1 MAETSTANDIQLA
14 ELVDKIKQDIIFGR
28 LRPRERLIEE
38 DLSSRFGAS
47 RHLVRSAFVELE
59 NMGLVN
65 RRRNRGVIVRDFS
78 PEEVE
83 QIYDLRAILQGEA
96 ARRIPLPADPDLLSK
111 LDDIHA
117 QYSEEVDNHNLKA
130 VCTLNNKFH
139 QTMFEASNNR
149 FLADSIQ
156 RVWTETL
163 GIRCY
168 AIGDPQLLQ
177 RSRKE
182 HGEMIDA
189 LRAGDRERLVSLVVD
204 HIWPALEAY
213 KRAHGGWSTNAEAE
227 EEGPV
232 FPEAHAS

>member
-1 MAETSTANDIQLA
+1 MPEVSTGTEAQLT

-38 DLSSRFGAS
+38 DLSARFGAS

-59 NMGLVN
+59 NMGLVT

-83 QIYDLRAILQGEA
+83 QIYDLRALLQREA
-96 ARRIPLPADPDLLSK
+96 ARRIPLPAAPELVKELEA
-111 LDDIHA
+111 IHA
-117 QYSEEVDNHNLKA
+117 DYCREVDRHNLKA
-130 VCTLNNKFH
+130 VCTLNNTFH
-139 QTMFEASNNR
+139 RTMFEASNNP
-149 FLADSIQ
+149 FLADMIQ

-168 AIGDPQLLQ
+168 AIGDPELLQ
-177 RSRKE
+177 RSRRE

-189 LRAGDRERLVSLVVD
+189 LRDGDRERLVALVVD

-213 KRAHGGWSTNAEAE
+213 KRAHGGWSQSPAAAERE
-227 EEGPV
+227 P
-232 FPEAHAS
+232 AHISSVG